1 MSDQIKTP
9 NDLYSAITQ
18 WAPSQAGLIAL
29 ALVGSHARAAAAP
42 DSDIDLVLI
51 ARNPQHYLLS
61 PAWVEQFGCT
71 RLTAI
76 EPYGKLTSIRA
87 FYCNGLEVEFGIT
100 SEEWIALPLDA
111 GTERV
116 IQDGLLILFE
126 RDACL
131 TRMLQSIGREQNG
144 PSAQIKAC

>member
-1 MSDQIKTP
+1 MTDQIKNP
-9 NDLYSAITQ
+9 NDLLSAITQ
-18 WAPSQAGLIAL
+18 WAPSQTELIAL
-29 ALVGSHARAAAAP
+29 ALVGSHARAAARP

-61 PAWVEQFGCT
+61 PDWVEQFGST
-71 RLTAI
+71 RLTTV

-87 FYCNGLEVEFGIT
+87 FYRNGLEVEFGIT

-111 GTERV
+111 GTGRV
-116 IQDGLLILFE
+116 IEDGLLILFE

-131 TRMLQSIGREQNG
+131 TRALRSIGRD
-144 PSAQIKAC
+144 